1 MYFKQIDSFRFFA
14 VLLVLISHWLHE
26 VPYVEILRFGAF
38 GVEFFFVLSGFLIS
52 LQLYRYKDLI
62 DQKKGKIGNALYVFY
77 IRRIIRILPL
87 YYFVVLI
94 ATLLHKGEI
103 RDAFLWNLSCVSNF
117 YFIKI
122 KYWTSTFSHFW
133 SLSVEEHFYLF
144 WPLLVF
150 IFKRRFLPIAFVLI
164 ICWAVLFRY
173 NSFTHTIEYFRVYA
187 HTISCLD
194 LFIMGA
200 VLAYLYHYYKS
211 IFHKISQSRLV
222 KIFTLVGFVMLYYFW
237 IAHTEFQTFNW
248 VFQRLFMGV
257 IYLLIIGIVVNG
269 IKGKVGE
276 ILENKALVK
285 LGKLSYGIYL
295 IHNFVPGILLPIKKL
310 HLHFSIEFGIYFIVT
325 IIFSEI
331 LYRFIEVPFRKL
343 NKRFV
348 L

>member
-62 DQKKGKIGNALYVFY
+62 DQKKEKIGNALYVFY

-194 LFIMGA
+194 LF
-200 VLAYLYHYYKS
+200 YSSKQ
-211 IFHKISQSRLV
+211 IF
-222 KIFTLVGFVMLYYFW
+222 
-237 IAHTEFQTFNW
+237 N
-248 VFQRLFMGV
+248 
-257 IYLLIIGIVVNG
+257 
-269 IKGKVGE
+269 
-276 ILENKALVK
+276 
-285 LGKLSYGIYL
+285 
-295 IHNFVPGILLPIKKL
+295 
-310 HLHFSIEFGIYFIVT
+310 
-325 IIFSEI
+325 
-331 LYRFIEVPFRKL
+331 
-343 NKRFV
+343 
-348 L
+348 